1 MKKRQP
7 PCLILSSLFNDD
19 EMFEE
24 TSEEEEFSPQEL
36 NNMPSQLLLS
46 ILILFSL
53 KCESSF
59 NASDDGRT
67 VDITENSSSF
77 IGSTMM
83 FEETS
88 LGSSIIHKK
97 SEEDEFNPQK
107 LNTMQLLISMFSLFE
122 YVSSSNASD
131 DGRVVD
137 NTDNSWLFI
146 SPSLYMIPS

>member
-1 MKKRQP
+1 
-7 PCLILSSLFNDD
+7 
-19 EMFEE
+19 MFEE

-88 LGSSIIHKK
+88 VGSSIIREK
-97 SEEDEFNPQK
+97 SEEDKFNPQK
-107 LNTMQLLISMFSLFE
+107 LNTMPLLISMFSLFE
-122 YVSSSNASD
+122 YSSSSNASD
-131 DGRVVD
+131 DGRAVD
-137 NTDNSWLFI
+137 NTDNSWSFI